1 MDADASIFLFFS
13 FLFAYLRFYS
23 SSQESKLVPSS
34 RSKL

>member
-1 MDADASIFLFFS
+1 MDADASIFLFF
-13 FLFAYLRFYS
+13 FVYLRFYS